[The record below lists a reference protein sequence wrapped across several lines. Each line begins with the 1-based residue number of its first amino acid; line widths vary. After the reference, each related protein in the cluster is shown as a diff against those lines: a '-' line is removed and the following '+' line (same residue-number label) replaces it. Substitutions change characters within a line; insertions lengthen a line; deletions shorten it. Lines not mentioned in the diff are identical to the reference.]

1 MASYCLKTVYLM
13 YALQLLM
20 CSMHSFVMSAIKVI
34 QIHLSFANSVFG
46 STPYKNTHMQV
57 KHGP

>member
-1 MASYCLKTVYLM
+1 M

-20 CSMHSFVMSAIKVI
+20 CSMHSFVMSVIKVI
-34 QIHLSFANSVFG
+34 QIHLSFANSIFG
-46 STPYKNTHMQV
+46 WSSPYKNTHMQV

>member
-1 MASYCLKTVYLM
+1 M

-34 QIHLSFANSVFG
+34 QIHLSFANSIFG
-46 STPYKNTHMQV
+46 WSTPYKNTHMQV